1 MTGISCPVCGRPQS
15 AEGHGGDRTCSC
27 AEPRRPGGP
36 GPRDAPGAFDP
47 LRIRPYVTLGAPR
60 GAWPAGSPP
69 APEEP
74 DPATDPA
81 HPVPPYD
88 RGPQAQHPE
97 APLPTG
103 PTYAP
108 GGPPDHGPGPSGEHG
123 ELGAAYPP
131 APPGPYAP
139 DAYGHAPGTPDA
151 YGTPPPAYGTGPG
164 PGEGETGAGVY
175 AAGPGDYDTQELPP
189 LVGQA
194 PDAPNRAPVP
204 RRRRRGAVIVAAAA
218 IAVAGTAA
226 YASGLLQGDEERD
239 RVSMPDRDTAQPSL
253 DVAPDLPSAS
263 VPPDASPS
271 ASASATA
278 SPTATA
284 SPSASPT
291 ATASPSASPSASA
304 TRSVPVT
311 TAPPAPPSTARPT
324 VQATGSVQEP
334 EAPNGTLRP
343 GDTGAA
349 VVELQV
355 RLQRVWLYPPDW
367 EADGVYDQQVEYAVK
382 VYQWDN
388 GLTKDGLGVYGP
400 RTRRALEAETGQL

>member
-1 MTGISCPVCGRPQS
+1 M
-15 AEGHGGDRTCSC
+15 
-27 AEPRRPGGP
+27 PG
-36 GPRDAPGAFDP
+36 
-47 LRIRPYVTLGAPR
+47 
-60 GAWPAGSPP
+60 
-69 APEEP
+69 
-74 DPATDPA
+74 PATDPGR
-81 HPVPPYD
+81 PTPPYG

-103 PTYAP
+103 PAYAP
-108 GGPPDHGPGPSGEHG
+108 GGTPAHGPGPSGEHG
-123 ELGAAYPP
+123 APHAP

-139 DAYGHAPGTPDA
+139 DTYGHTPGGPGA
-151 YGTPPPAYGTGPG
+151 YGTALPAYGARGG
-164 PGEGETGAGVY
+164 PGEDAAGAGVY
-175 AAGPGDYDTQELPP
+175 ADGPGDFDTQELPP
-189 LVGQA
+189 LVGPA
-194 PDAPNRAPVP
+194 PGGRSRAAAP
-204 RRRRRGAVIVAAAA
+204 RRRRRGAVMAAAAA

-226 YASGLLQGDEERD
+226 YASGLFQGSEERD

-263 VPPDASPS
+263 VPPDISPSASPSATSS
-271 ASASATA
+271 ASASATSSA
-278 SPTATA
+278 SATAPA
-284 SPSASPT
+284 SPSL
-291 ATASPSASPSASA
+291 SPSASA
-304 TRSVPVT
+304 TRSVPVAGT
-311 TAPPAPPSTARPT
+311 PSAPPSTARPT

-334 EAPNGTLRP
+334 EAPNGTLRL

-355 RLQRVWLYPPDW
+355 RLQRVWLYPRDW